1 MRFENTKGDTPMK
14 NIILIGLPGAG
25 KSTIGVILA
34 KAIRMDFID
43 TDIVIQEL
51 TGEKLQEV
59 IDKKGTDG
67 FLKIEEQAICTL
79 HRNNTVIATG
89 GSVVYSD
96 RAMEHLKSDSIIV
109 YLIISFEEMVRRLR
123 NIKTRGVVLI
133 PGQTL
138 QDLYTQRIPL
148 YEKYADIR
156 IDCSNDS
163 FEKVV
168 TKIMD
173 ILQPDAN

>member
-1 MRFENTKGDTPMK
+1 MK

-43 TDIVIQEL
+43 TDIMIQEL
-51 TGEKLQEV
+51 TGKRLQEV
-59 IDKKGTDG
+59 IDKKGTEA
-67 FLKIEEQAICTL
+67 FLKIEEQVILSL

-109 YLIISFEEMVRRLR
+109 YLIISFEEMVRRLH

-138 QDLYTQRIPL
+138 RDLYDQRIPL

-156 IDCSNDS
+156 IDCSDDS
-163 FEKVV
+163 FENVV

-173 ILQPDAN
+173 SLQPDTN